1 MEKRKTTRTR
11 KSTKYGFTLNNI
23 NTEKVDQKYGITLLS
38 NLTNIDTNKDTTTLI
53 ELTETKKIKTRSR
66 RSHPD
71 MRIDKLY
78 QEGEEYGSKGDM
90 IEEQNLNNY

>member
-1 MEKRKTTRTR
+1 
-11 KSTKYGFTLNNI
+11 
-23 NTEKVDQKYGITLLS
+23 LS
-38 NLTNIDTNKDTTTLI
+38 
-53 ELTETKKIKTRSR
+53 ETKKIKTRSR